1 MDRQESNEH
10 IYLCPRC
17 EVDTIHYIINRKH
30 HLLGVVCSH
39 CHTPSLVKREILTY
53 HQLKWEDELRR
64 ILDNL
69 DNPFDEN

>member
-1 MDRQESNEH
+1 MERHDTEH

-17 EVDTIHYIINRKH
+17 EVDTIHYIVTRKH
-30 HLLGVVCSH
+30 ALLGIVCSH
-39 CHTPSLVKREILTY
+39 CQTPSLVKREILTY